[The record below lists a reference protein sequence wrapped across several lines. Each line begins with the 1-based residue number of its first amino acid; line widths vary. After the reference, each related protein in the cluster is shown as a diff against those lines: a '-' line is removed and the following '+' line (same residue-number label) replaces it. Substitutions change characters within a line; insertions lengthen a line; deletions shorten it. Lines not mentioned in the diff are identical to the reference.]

1 MSNDERDAFCYYA
14 VGSVL
19 ESGFIKHDWFTDENV
34 TVGYKRAVDAAGVA
48 YDLLKKKPVEH
59 YKQKGTLNIYPGQL
73 LTNESKILLDMY
85 EYLMFGNYDSNA
97 NSNTPEDLKHDLRL
111 RFKSIE
117 TIINGYSP
125 MIKEL
130 ASYLRNAYR
139 ELGIKQF

>member
-1 MSNDERDAFCYYA
+1 MRSDARDAFCYYS

-19 ESGFIKHDWFTDENV
+19 ESGFVRHDWFTDENFK
-34 TVGYKRAVDAAGVA
+34 TGYKRAIDIAGST
-48 YDLLKKKPVEH
+48 YDLLKKNQVSD

-85 EYLMFGNYDSNA
+85 ECLMFGNYDGDA
-97 NSNTPEDLKHDLRL
+97 NHNTPEDLKHDLRI

-117 TIINGYSP
+117 SILSGYSP

-130 ASYLRNAYR
+130 ASYLKRAYK
-139 ELGIKQF
+139 ELGIK